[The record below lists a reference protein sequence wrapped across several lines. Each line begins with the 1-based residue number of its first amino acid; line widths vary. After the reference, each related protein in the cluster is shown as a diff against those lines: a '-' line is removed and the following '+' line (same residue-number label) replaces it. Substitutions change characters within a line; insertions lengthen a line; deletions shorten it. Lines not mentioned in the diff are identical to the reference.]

1 MTLTLQTALEEIK
14 DQNPR
19 LYNEY
24 KCFDFIAEEYRES
37 IASLYHKRY
46 PTEMIVVEVHPYEK
60 GDGDASLIKFGL
72 CETETARSLYVDD
85 WHDGDPIASELFD
98 SAISSPGTPVF
109 CLWIWSEL
117 AIESEGDKMSRQ
129 PRHHIGSIA
138 TPFRWADPSTKEV
151 KPKPAKKTVVSEKAL
166 EEALLE
172 WLHSH
177 GLKADNQIS
186 SGRQRMDLWI
196 PGHCFLEL
204 KKAKVSG
211 DDVCQAIDYCVE
223 RQKPVILVGNHISE
237 MASRGIEAFNKAVK
251 SEMIVFISW
260 SGIRTYL
267 KGLLSL

>member
-1 MTLTLQTALEEIK
+1 MTPTLQEKLEEIK

-24 KCFDFIAEEYRES
+24 KCFDFIAERYRED
-37 IASLYHKRY
+37 IASMYHKCSA
-46 PTEMIVVEVHPYEK
+46 TEMPTILVYPYEN
-60 GDGDASLIKFGL
+60 DFQDAARFKFGF
-72 CETETARSLYVDD
+72 CEIETVRSLYLD
-85 WHDGDPIASELFD
+85 WHDGDPIASRIFD
-98 SAISSPGTPVF
+98 STISSADTPVL
-109 CLWIWSEL
+109 CAWVWSED
-117 AIESEGDKMSRQ
+117 AIESEGADIVRQ
-129 PRHHIGSIA
+129 PMHHIGSIP
-138 TPFRWADPSTKEV
+138 TPFRWAEPSAKEV
-151 KPKPAKKTVVSEKAL
+151 KSKPTKKPVISEKAL

-172 WLHSH
+172 WLHSY

-204 KKAKVSG
+204 KKSKVSG